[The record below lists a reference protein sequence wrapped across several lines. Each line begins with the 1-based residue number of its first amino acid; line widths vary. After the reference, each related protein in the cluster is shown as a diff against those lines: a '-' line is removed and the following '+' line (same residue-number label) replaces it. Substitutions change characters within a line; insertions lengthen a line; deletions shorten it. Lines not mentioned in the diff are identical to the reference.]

1 MVCRARGLERQKFVA
16 GLDVPDFKDVVGME
30 GVKRALEVAAAG
42 GHNFLLVGSPGA
54 GKTLCAR
61 CLPGILPEMCDEEV
75 LETTRIHSCARSP
88 GNAGLFRPVL
98 VRPFRT
104 PHHSASMVSF

>member
-1 MVCRARGLERQKFVA
+1 MEGLRYICADSLKECIEALEQDNEELVHCARGLERQKFVS
-16 GLDVPDFKDVVGME
+16 GLDVPDFRDVVGME

-61 CLPGILPEMCDEEV
+61 CLPGILPEMCDEEI
-75 LETTRIHSCARSP
+75 LEDDD
-88 GNAGLFRPVL
+88 
-98 VRPFRT
+98 
-104 PHHSASMVSF
+104 ASED